1 MIQIVI
7 ALAIVVF
14 LFGVEIGSF
23 LNVCIYRIPKH
34 EDIVKTSSHCMT
46 CGHKLSWLDLI
57 PLFSY
62 VGLRGRC
69 RYCKTKLSVQY
80 PVIEAV
86 NGILYVIVLM
96 VIGPSWEA
104 ILIAFMGS
112 ALLALSVIDF
122 RTYEIPV
129 GFNVFI
135 GVLGIIY
142 TILDYSNWMEHLIG
156 LVSVS
161 LFLTILFYASKGRAI
176 GGGDVKLMAACG
188 LLVGWKLIVLGF
200 LFGCILGSVIHVA
213 RMKISAKK
221 GESIDHVLAM
231 GPYLSAGVMIATLW
245 GEQIIDWYIG
255 CLL

>member
-135 GVLGIIY
+135 GVLGIVY

-176 GGGDVKLMAACG
+176 G
-188 LLVGWKLIVLGF
+188 
-200 LFGCILGSVIHVA
+200 
-213 RMKISAKK
+213 
-221 GESIDHVLAM
+221 
-231 GPYLSAGVMIATLW
+231 
-245 GEQIIDWYIG
+245 
-255 CLL
+255 